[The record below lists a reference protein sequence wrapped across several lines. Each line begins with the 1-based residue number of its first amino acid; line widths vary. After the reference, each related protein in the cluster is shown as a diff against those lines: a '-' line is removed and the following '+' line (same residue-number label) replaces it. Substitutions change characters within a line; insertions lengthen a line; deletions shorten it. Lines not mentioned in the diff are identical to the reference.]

1 MDAPGPS
8 AASRQRVPLP
18 QPSRGVVPCDFLP
31 LLRVGDVPWHRVCVL
46 LLLLL
51 LLLALLLLALLLLLL
66 ALLLLLL
73 VVRCCGPAAPKLP
86 HSPNEEALA
95 RSSPGRLV
103 ALVHPVTDIAG
114 CHLFVSTCDFF
125 LPEFSWVLG

>member
-51 LLLALLLLALLLLLL
+51 LLLLALLLLALLLL
-66 ALLLLLL
+66 
-73 VVRCCGPAAPKLP
+73 VRCCGPAPKLP

-103 ALVHPVTDIAG
+103 GHIAG
-114 CHLFVSTCDFF
+114 CR
-125 LPEFSWVLG
+125 